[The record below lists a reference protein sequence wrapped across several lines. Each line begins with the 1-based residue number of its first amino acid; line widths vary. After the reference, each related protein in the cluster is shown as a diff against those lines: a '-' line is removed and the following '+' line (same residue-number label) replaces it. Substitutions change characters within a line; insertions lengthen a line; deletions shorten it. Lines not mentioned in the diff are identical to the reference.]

1 MKQLFSITML
11 LFFFLGQVN
20 LSWAK
25 HYCGDILITSE
36 VSVAP
41 EKSDCCGDESTKII
55 ECCEDQ
61 ITMADSDD
69 HFSKSEFQVSVSPDF
84 VLAYTLTFF
93 RILIPETAVSSH
105 QTDHENLPIS
115 DFQLLHQSFL
125 I

>member
-25 HYCGDILITSE
+25 HYCEDILITSK

-41 EKSDCCGDESTKII
+41 EKSDCCEDESEKII
-55 ECCEDQ
+55 ACCEDQ
-61 ITMADSDD
+61 ITTANSDD

-84 VLAYTLTFF
+84 RLAYTFSFF
-93 RILIPETAVSSH
+93 SILIPETADSSYQIDH
-105 QTDHENLPIS
+105 QNLPIP

>member
-1 MKQLFSITML
+1 MKQLLSITML

-25 HYCGDILITSE
+25 HYCQDILITSE
-36 VSVAP
+36 VSIAP
-41 EKSDCCGDESTKII
+41 GKSDCCGDESAKII

-61 ITMADSDD
+61 ITTADSDD
-69 HFSKSEFQVSVSPDF
+69 HFSKSEFPFSVSPDF

-93 RILIPETAVSSH
+93 CILMPETDESHH
-105 QTDHENLPIS
+105 QTDHRNLPIP
-115 DFQLLHQSFL
+115 DFQLLYQSFL